1 MKIHLLAALALAGA
15 LVACSDESSS
25 TTAPLAPSP
34 TPGTAA
40 GFSDSGAIEP
50 TRPPDV
56 AGTEGVVRNARMD
69 AAIAKPVILQVSRIS
84 DTELSVQFAVSSTA
98 DINDYRVQWGPGC
111 ITGYNRKLG
120 AESIFHTPT
129 PMMTQE
135 LVSFRPGGGQL
146 THRAFKVRI
155 RARKA
160 ANTATE
166 RKGGPWSDEVL
177 LYPENPASTDPDQP
191 PCTVGLTS
199 TAADYCPLIIN
210 GLSAD
215 WEINAA
221 LRAELDPSGPTRIR
235 EAHADGA
242 VIEHRGFRAEARTS
256 PNRWVIVSLDQVWR
270 TRSDSCRS

>member
-1 MKIHLLAALALAGA
+1 MGWRPVSCRKRPAAQ
-15 LVACSDESSS
+15 
-25 TTAPLAPSP
+25 TPSP
-34 TPGTAA
+34 VPEGTAA
-40 GFSDSGAIEP
+40 AALTNTSTTTTTETTDTTRSGDKP
-50 TRPPDV
+50 LPPFGPGNV
-56 AGTEGVVRNARMD
+56 PVVRNARMD

-98 DINDYRVQWGPGC
+98 DINDYRIQWGPGC

-135 LVSFRPGGGQL
+135 LVSFRPAGGRL
-146 THRAFKVRI
+146 TPRAFKVRV
-155 RARKA
+155 RARKT

-177 LYPENPASTDPDQP
+177 LYPGNPASTDPDQP

-242 VIEHRGFRAEARTS
+242 VIEHRGFRAEAHTS
-256 PNRWVIVSLDQVWR
+256 PDRWVIVSLDQEWR
-270 TRSDSCRS
+270 DYC